1 MGATHNFDH
10 EYWRP
15 AGHAVATGEAASPVV
30 RSQVEVC
37 QRCNTEFVLGSR
49 FCHVCGAGREAVK
62 PESRVSSSYTQ
73 FLDRFL
79 DFHVIKDALGLSV
92 GSLVAFVVGL
102 LCTIAAVATG
112 LIYTASTVLDW
123 QAVQIWR
130 IEWLL
135 AGLAAFAAGILLK
148 RTS

>member
-15 AGHAVATGEAASPVV
+15 AGQVAGAVDQSPVV

-49 FCHVCGAGREAVK
+49 FCHVCGAARQAQAETKTSAGLRSFV
-62 PESRVSSSYTQ
+62 Q
-73 FLDRFL
+73 LL
-79 DFHVIKDALGLSV
+79 DFHVIKDALGLSI
-92 GSLVAFVVGL
+92 GSLVAFTVGM
-102 LCTIAAVATG
+102 LCTVFAIGTG
-112 LIYTASTVLDW
+112 LVYTANTVLDW
-123 QAVQIWR
+123 QAVQVWR

-135 AGLAAFAAGILLK
+135 AGLVAFAAGILLK
-148 RTS
+148 RAS

>member
-15 AGHAVATGEAASPVV
+15 AGQVAASAEPNAVV

-49 FCHVCGAGREAVK
+49 FCHVCGAAREAQAPASAGTRSLV
-62 PESRVSSSYTQ
+62 R
-73 FLDRFL
+73 LL
-79 DFHVIKDALGLSV
+79 DFHVIKDAMGLSI
-92 GSLVAFVVGL
+92 GSLVSFTIGL
-102 LCTIAAVATG
+102 LCSVAAVVTG
-112 LIYTASTVLDW
+112 LMYTANTVLDW
-123 QAVQIWR
+123 QAVQVWR

-135 AGLAAFAAGILLK
+135 AGLVAFAAGILLK
-148 RTS
+148 RAS

>member
-15 AGHAVATGEAASPVV
+15 AGQAAATDSSPVV

-49 FCHVCGAGREAVK
+49 FCHVCGAGREGTK
-62 PESRVSSSYTQ
+62 PESRVSRSLVQ
-73 FLDRFL
+73 LL
-79 DFHVIKDALGLSV
+79 DFHLIKDALGLSV
-92 GSLVAFVVGL
+92 GSLVAFVVGI
-102 LCTIAAVATG
+102 LCVVAAIVTG
-112 LIYTASTVLDW
+112 LMYTASTVLDW
-123 QAVQIWR
+123 QAVQVWR

-135 AGLAAFAAGILLK
+135 AGLVAFAAGILLK
-148 RTS
+148 RTA

>member
-15 AGHAVATGEAASPVV
+15 AGHPAVGETSPVV

-49 FCHVCGAGREAVK
+49 FCHVCGAGREATK
-62 PESRVSSSYTQ
+62 PESRVSRSLVQ
-73 FLDRFL
+73 LL
-79 DFHVIKDALGLSV
+79 DFHLIKDTLGLSV
-92 GSLVAFVVGL
+92 GSLVSFVVGIV
-102 LCTIAAVATG
+102 CVVAAVVTG
-112 LIYTASTVLDW
+112 LMYTATTPLDW
-123 QAVQIWR
+123 QAIQVLR

-148 RTS
+148 RTA

>member
-15 AGHAVATGEAASPVV
+15 AGQVAAAEPNAAV

-49 FCHVCGAGREAVK
+49 FCHVCGASREAK
-62 PESRVSSSYTQ
+62 PESRISRTFVQ
-73 FLDRFL
+73 FL
-79 DFHVIKDALGLSV
+79 DFHVIKDALGLSI
-92 GSLVAFVVGL
+92 GSLVAFTVGI
-102 LCTIAAVATG
+102 LCTIAAIVTG
-112 LIYTASTVLDW
+112 LMYTASTVLDW
-123 QAVQIWR
+123 QAVQVWR

-135 AGLAAFAAGILLK
+135 AGLVAFAAGILLK
-148 RTS
+148 RAS

>member
-1 MGATHNFDH
+1 MGATHNLDH

-15 AGHAVATGEAASPVV
+15 AGSAAQAEPSSPVI

-49 FCHVCGAGREAVK
+49 FCHVCGAGREAK
-62 PESRVSSSYTQ
+62 AESLFSSRNFT
-73 FLDRFL
+73 RFV

-92 GSLVAFVVGL
+92 GSLVAFVVG
-102 LCTIAAVATG
+102 IACVVAAIITG
-112 LIYTASTVLDW
+112 LMYTATTVLDW

-130 IEWLL
+130 VEWLV
-135 AGLAAFAAGILLK
+135 AALAAFAAGILLK
-148 RTS
+148 RAS

>member
-15 AGHAVATGEAASPVV
+15 AGQTGAATEVSPVV

-49 FCHVCGAGREAVK
+49 FCHVCGAAREGK
-62 PESRVSSSYTQ
+62 TEPTLSRNFVRL
-73 FLDRFL
+73 LDI
-79 DFHVIKDALGLSV
+79 HVIKDALGLSIP
-92 GSLVAFVVGL
+92 SLISFLVGL
-102 LCTIAAVATG
+102 LCTVAAIVTG
-112 LIYTASTVLDW
+112 LMYTASTVLDW
-123 QAVQIWR
+123 QAVQVWR

-135 AGLAAFAAGILLK
+135 AGLVAFAAGILLK
-148 RTS
+148 RAS

>member
-15 AGHAVATGEAASPVV
+15 AGHTAVGETSPVV

-37 QRCNTEFVLGSR
+37 QRCNSEFVLGSR
-49 FCHVCGAGREAVK
+49 FCHVCGASREAVK
-62 PESRVSSSYTQ
+62 PETRAGRSFAQ
-73 FLDRFL
+73 IL
-79 DFHVIKDALGLSV
+79 DFHMIKDALGLSV
-92 GSLVAFVVGL
+92 GSLISFVVGL
-102 LCTIAAVATG
+102 LCTIAAVVTG
-112 LIYTASTVLDW
+112 LMYTASTVLDW
-123 QAVQIWR
+123 QAVQMWR

-135 AGLAAFAAGILLK
+135 AGLVAFAAGILLK